1 MSILINRFYQ
11 QPSTV
16 GGGLSVTTPE
26 MRGLLKHLIVQ
37 AATVSTIF
45 DCSMSDGSSLK
56 LLERESVDGEVN
68 ETLDMPV
75 QSKLQIIVSNATRDE
90 VFKVYIAVQEI

>member
-37 AATVSTIF
+37 AATVSTTTTL
-45 DCSMSDGSSLK
+45 GAV
-56 LLERESVDGEVN
+56 LLPILFVG
-68 ETLDMPV
+68 
-75 QSKLQIIVSNATRDE
+75 
-90 VFKVYIAVQEI
+90 